1 MHAQTLIA
9 LLPLL
14 AYATPV
20 RRQNNLQPFNGALG
34 GEAATPVEDSGNAD
48 RPFQVGA
55 DTFVNIAAALA
66 RSCDQ
71 QFNRCAN
78 LANGGGDVAFEDCN
92 TQKDECTAAS
102 AGAASAGAG
111 DAGNDNANANGN
123 ANNNA
128 NANGNANANANN
140 NANANANAN
149 ANDNTNANNNANATG
164 NGNGNANANGNGNG
178 NDNANG
184 NGNANGSGNGNNNA
198 NANANAAADANN
210 NAAGN
215 ANANAGAGGND
226 FGTCDPTM
234 SLEGGRN
241 GRPADELTFQSNDP
255 AIEANQQEALNPNI
269 ITNRICDELG
279 NICGANDAAIATCE
293 DAQAQIE
300 ALGTRDQST
309 ADAWNAL
316 VGGGAAKRSLRYG
329 ARRL

>member
-20 RRQNNLQPFNGALG
+20 RRQNNLQTFNGALG

-55 DTFVNIAAALA
+55 DTFVNIEAALA

-78 LANGGGDVAFEDCN
+78 VANGGGNVAFEDCN

-102 AGAASAGAG
+102 AGAAGAGAG
-111 DAGNDNANANGN
+111 NNAANDNA
-123 ANNNA
+123 
-128 NANGNANANANN
+128 NANANANN
-140 NANANANAN
+140 NADVNAADNDNANANAN
-149 ANDNTNANNNANATG
+149 ANDNAANANASA
-164 NGNGNANANGNGNG
+164 NANANANDNANANANDANVNDNAANDANANANGNANAGNANANDANA
-178 NDNANG
+178 NDNA
-184 NGNANGSGNGNNNA
+184 ANNA
-198 NANANAAADANN
+198 NA
-210 NAAGN
+210 G
-215 ANANAGAGGND
+215 NANAGAGGED
-226 FGTCDPTM
+226 FGTCDPTI
-234 SLEGGRN
+234 SLKGGRN

-255 AIEANQQEALNPNI
+255 QIEANQQEALNINI

-279 NICGANDAAIATCE
+279 NICGANDAAIAACE

-300 ALGTRDQST
+300 ALGTRDQTT
-309 ADAWNAL
+309 ADTWNQL